1 MQNTPFIKATNK
13 FKKEY
18 SVVEPA
24 PRFRRKFSV
33 CKGLEKATLS
43 VCGLGFGEYYLNGK
57 LVTEDKFI
65 APYSDYNKTLWYTSY
80 DATSLL
86 AEGENIACAFL
97 GFGFFNE
104 NHKTA
109 WDHNQASWRDNPKFV
124 YRLELK
130 YNDRVEYVVSDD
142 KWKCSTDGYIR
153 YSQLRSGEYSD
164 LRLLDNWTD
173 VEYDDSGWDNAIIDD
188 RSPTGVFKECTCEPM
203 RECELFST
211 KNIIKTGENRYVFD
225 IGQNISGY
233 PRLKVKGTSGDELT
247 IRYSERFEN
256 NELCLEGVD
265 FLNFEAPYGQDRLI
279 LSGKDYIWSP
289 KFLYH
294 GFRYVEISGL
304 KDEPNLDTLTGVFV
318 RHIFEPKTEFKC
330 SNEKINRLFK
340 MGQYSVKSNFF
351 YMPTDCPT
359 REKYGWA
366 NDARASAENFLLNF
380 DTENILKKWM
390 HDIIDSVRE
399 DGNVPG
405 IIPSHGWGYE
415 WGSGPISSG
424 VLYELP
430 YREYLINGNSKW
442 LTENIESFIK
452 HLDFLKSKANKDGL
466 IGIGLCDWAGPY
478 ETSESSPVPVTFS
491 DTALYINF
499 LDITALA
506 MRLKNDPR
514 ESEIVAER
522 QRISKVFKKAFIEDN
537 GKCKISE
544 QAALA
549 LIIDFNIYDNIEPL
563 ALQLVGEI
571 EKHDYHHYCGMLGYR
586 HLFYA
591 LCKIGRGDLCY
602 KVLTSTGFPSYM
614 EWIDERDCTT
624 LCEVWKK
631 DSSYNHHM
639 WSFFMAWLVTEVGG
653 IKVCENN
660 APLETLVIEPNFIS
674 GFDSCEVSH
683 NFKGNTYKVNWQ
695 RKPDGVEVAVT
706 VPKNCSAVLRLPKRQ
721 DQILLGGEDNLFTVD
736 I

>member
-1 MQNTPFIKATNK
+1 MKNTPFIKAANVY
-13 FKKEY
+13 KKEY

-33 CKGLEKATLS
+33 SRGLQKAMLS
-43 VCGLGFGEYYLNGK
+43 VCGLGFGEYHLNGN
-57 LVTEDKFI
+57 LVTKDKFI

-80 DATSLL
+80 DVTKLIN
-86 AEGENIACAFL
+86 EGENIATAYL

-109 WDHNQASWRDNPKFV
+109 WDHNEAPWRDNPKFV
-124 YRLELK
+124 YKLMLQ
-130 YNDRVEYVVSDD
+130 YGDRVEYLLSDD
-142 KWKCSTDGYIR
+142 KWKCSIDGYIR
-153 YSQLRSGEYSD
+153 YSQLRSGEYCD
-164 LRLLDNWTD
+164 LRLLDDWTSIN
-173 VEYDDSGWDNAIIDD
+173 YDDSSWENAIIDD
-188 RSPTGVFKECTCEPM
+188 RSPTGVFRECTCQPM
-203 RECELFST
+203 RECELFPT
-211 KNIIKTGENRYVFD
+211 KNITKTGENKYVFD

-233 PRLKVKGTSGDELT
+233 PKIKVKGTSGDKIT
-247 IRYSERFEN
+247 IRYSERFQN

-279 LSGKDYIWSP
+279 LSGEEVTWSP
-289 KFLYH
+289 KFVFH
-294 GFRYVEISGL
+294 GFRYIEIDGL
-304 KDEPNLDTLTGVFV
+304 KEEPNLDTLTGVFL
-318 RHIFEPKTEFKC
+318 RHTFEPKTEFKC
-330 SNEKINRLFK
+330 SNEKLNRLYK

-380 DTENILKKWM
+380 DTEQILEKWM
-390 HDIIDSVRE
+390 QDIIDSVRE

-424 VLYELP
+424 ALFELP

-442 LTENIESFIK
+442 LTDNIESFIK
-452 HLDFLKSKANKDGL
+452 HLDFLKSKANDKGL

-478 ETSESSPVPVTFS
+478 ETAESSPVPVTLS

-506 MRLKNDPR
+506 MKIKGDAR
-514 ESEIVAER
+514 EKEILCER
-522 QRISKVFKKAFIEDN
+522 QRIAGIFKNTFIDAS
-537 GKCKISE
+537 GRCTVSE
-544 QAALA
+544 QSALA
-549 LIIDFNIYDNIEPL
+549 LIIDFNIYDNLEPL
-563 ALQLVGEI
+563 KKQLIAEV
-571 EKHDYHHYCGMLGYR
+571 EKHNYHHYCGMLGLR

-591 LCKIGRGDLCY
+591 LCKIDKSDYVY
-602 KVLTSTGFPSYM
+602 KILTSTGFPSYM

-653 IKVCENN
+653 IKVHENN
-660 APLETLVIEPNFIS
+660 KPLETLVIEPNFVE
-674 GFDSCEVSH
+674 GFENCETFH
-683 NFKGNTYKVNWQ
+683 NFKGERYTVSWQ
-695 RKPDGVEVAVT
+695 RTGDIIEISVR
-706 VPKNCSAVLRLPKRQ
+706 VPKDRSAILRLPNNDEQ
-721 DQILLGGEDNLFTVD
+721 VVIGDNEVKVYSV
-736 I
+736 